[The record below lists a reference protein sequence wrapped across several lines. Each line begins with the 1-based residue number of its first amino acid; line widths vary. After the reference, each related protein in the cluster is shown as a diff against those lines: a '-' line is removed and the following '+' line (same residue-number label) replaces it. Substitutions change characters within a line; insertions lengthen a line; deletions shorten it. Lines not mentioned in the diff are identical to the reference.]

1 MSAPEISP
9 EAVAWF
15 EAVVADPERPVVL
28 FALEWCEFSWA
39 IRNFFHRRNI
49 PFRSVDLDSV
59 EMQEGDLGGAL
70 RPVLL
75 ARTGE
80 PTIPQVFIGGTHV
93 GGCTATFA
101 AQSDG
106 SLDRLLDRH
115 RVPHGTEVIDTAGL
129 LPKWLHPR

>member
-1 MSAPEISP
+1 M
-9 EAVAWF
+9 
-15 EAVVADPERPVVL
+15 L

-39 IRNFFHRRNI
+39 IRKFLRARGI
-49 PFRSVDLDSV
+49 AFRSIDLNSV
-59 EMQEGDLGGAL
+59 AMQEGDLGGAL

-80 PTIPQVFIGGTHV
+80 PTIPQIFVGGTHV

-101 AQSDG
+101 AQADG

-115 RVPHGTEVIDTAGL
+115 RVPHGSDAIDTAAL